1 MSGELDQ
8 AGAKSLTIDDL
19 DLTVR
24 AYNCLRREGIVHVC
38 NLLAK
43 TREELLTIR
52 GMGVTSVRDIEKAL
66 TNLGLHLGM
75 RDADLADARRS
86 EDAAKL
92 DLDAFIGVMDCVNR
106 NGVCSVNDLTRL
118 KPEEILAI
126 PEIDQPALEII
137 KNGLSRWG
145 LRLGMH
151 ARDDTRVDRSDTL
164 EIRYPWTEIAAHDR
178 EVACD
183 DALTFKDELLQILP
197 RLLTD
202 TRHSGASCFIAYHGV
217 SGDSGLT
224 LQEIA
229 NDGVKYGFRQSVT
242 RERVRQVIFTV
253 ERKLRMSARRARF
266 ARWESAVEKTQR
278 NLPTSV
284 PSLLDQFGYESAS
297 NPEKAYKTYKT
308 LVLCADILGLHFPFD
323 MRTLNGIG
331 PLIVDPTDDATLA
344 DIERLPDIARGP
356 YSDMS
361 EVVGRIGS
369 GEDLLHRIIEA
380 SPKWEFLDDDCRYFW
395 KRPFLPP
402 QSYRITGNPI
412 LTCLCKI
419 FSVTH
424 RAKLSDL
431 ADSIIRDRMLR
442 KGDSIS
448 KVPIP
453 VLQGVAKRSGLFDVH
468 DDEIVR
474 KADLEW
480 CSVGRR
486 DKMLLRI
493 CVDHG
498 SRVVTS
504 DVIYERLVREGL
516 TSENAA
522 VTVAYSPFL
531 VHSQPGI
538 GSRQG
543 IYKFVVNPEEINLD
557 GDNGQA
563 GSDNE
568 ALEECLRIPI
578 SSRTRMSGK
587 YYGTEPIGLDG
598 EWSVRASDGQSIGR
612 ITVSDQ
618 DIVGLAPVILALGLK
633 KNDVLEL
640 RRDSSDARVLFV
652 VS

>member
-1 MSGELDQ
+1 MSGEPDQ

-19 DLTVR
+19 ALTNR
-24 AYNCLRREGIVHVC
+24 AYNCLRRERIVHVF
-38 NLLAK
+38 NLVAK

-66 TNLGLHLGM
+66 TNLGLHLGIQ
-75 RDADLADARRS
+75 DADPAAARRS

-92 DLDAFIGVMDCVNR
+92 DLDAFIGVMDCVSR
-106 NGVCSVNDLTRL
+106 NGVRSVNDLTRL
-118 KPEEILAI
+118 TPEEILAI

-137 KNGLSRWG
+137 ENGLSRWG
-145 LRLGMH
+145 LRLCMD
-151 ARDDTRVDRSDTL
+151 ARDDTEVDRSDTL
-164 EIRYPWTEIAAHDR
+164 EIRHPWTEVAAHDR

-183 DALTFKDELLQILP
+183 EALTFRDELLQILP
-197 RLLTD
+197 RLLTG
-202 TRHSGASCFIAYHGV
+202 TRPSGISCFIAYHGV

-229 NDGVKYGFRQSVT
+229 DDGANYGFRQSVT
-242 RERVRQVIFTV
+242 RERVRQVISIV
-253 ERKLRMSARRARF
+253 ERKLRMSTRRARF
-266 ARWESAVEKTQR
+266 ARWESAVEETR
-278 NLPTSV
+278 HNLPTSV
-284 PSLLDQFGYESAS
+284 PSLLDRFGYESVS
-297 NPEKAYKTYKT
+297 DPERTYEA
-308 LVLCADILGLHFPFD
+308 LVLCADILGLDFPFG
-323 MRTLNGIG
+323 MRTLNDIG

-361 EVVGRIGS
+361 EVVERFDS
-369 GEDLLHRIIEA
+369 GKDLLHRTIDA

-395 KRPFLPP
+395 KRPSLPP
-402 QSYRITGNPI
+402 QSYRNIRNPI
-412 LTCLCKI
+412 LNCLCKI
-419 FSVTH
+419 FSVTR

-431 ADSIIRDRMLR
+431 ADSISRDRTLR

-453 VLQGVAKRSGLFDVH
+453 VLQGVAKRSGLFDVQ

-493 CVDHG
+493 CVDCG
-498 SRVVTS
+498 RVVTS
-504 DVIYERLVREGL
+504 DVIYTRLVREGL

-531 VHSQPGI
+531 VHSQPGSW
-538 GSRQG
+538 SRQG
-543 IYKFVVNPEEINLD
+543 IYKFVVEPEEVDLD
-557 GDNGQA
+557 GDDDQTC
-563 GSDNE
+563 SDDD
-568 ALEECLRIPI
+568 ALEELKCLRIPI

-598 EWSVRASDGQSIGR
+598 EWNVQAGDGQNIGH
-612 ITVSDQ
+612 ITVSDRA
-618 DIVGLAPVILALGLK
+618 IVGLAPVISALGLK

-640 RRDSSDARVLFV
+640 RRDTDARVLFV